1 MNLSSSYEMP
11 LVILKEFETESVIKG
26 YHTYM
31 YDWTPT
37 LGENSPDRPE
47 PENKIDKYTVAATKD
62 ARVIDHLE
70 KERLVDK
77 LKMSLLP
84 TS

>member
-1 MNLSSSYEMP
+1 
-11 LVILKEFETESVIKG
+11 
-26 YHTYM
+26 M

-37 LGENSPDRPE
+37 LGENSSDRPE

-62 ARVIDHLE
+62 ARVTDHLK